1 MLHCLAAVGALLVD
15 KGGGVGSKHI
25 LVIDDEENLRH
36 MLSLMLTRQGYVA
49 DSVANGE
56 KGLACIKNKVYDFI
70 LCDIRMPEM
79 DGKTFLAK
87 AMEEQVNVPIIMMSA
102 YGSVETAVECMKMGA
117 YDFISKPFK
126 KDEIVMVLKKAEERE
141 RLKEEN
147 SQLREAAAGRFAY
160 SGIISRNACM
170 EDIFSQIR
178 RVTNLKTTVMILG
191 ESGTGKELVARAIH
205 QNGRRA
211 SKSFVAVNC
220 GAIPEN
226 LLESE
231 LFGHVRGAFTDA
243 SDDKTGL
250 FELADG
256 GTLFLDEVGEMPP
269 ALQVKLLRVLQEEE
283 IRRVGA
289 SVSRKIDVRVVSA
302 TSRDLQADVKAGVFR
317 EDLYFRLN
325 VFCLQL
331 PPLRERIE
339 DIPLLAE
346 HFIRAS
352 SSGAERQVLRIE
364 PDAMRCLMAYG
375 WPGNIRE
382 LENAIERAT
391 IMCDGGSIT
400 SSSLP
405 PAVRSGVR
413 SPPVPTQDEDLS
425 IKRAEDAIERDLI
438 RKALARTGGNRT
450 QAAKILEISHRSL
463 LYKLKEFGIE

>member
-1 MLHCLAAVGALLVD
+1 M
-15 KGGGVGSKHI
+15 GSKHI

-36 MLSLMLTRQGYVA
+36 MLSLMLTRQGYVTDSAA
-49 DSVANGE
+49 DGE
-56 KGLACIKNKVYDFI
+56 NGLACIKSKVYDFI

-141 RLKEEN
+141 RLKAEN
-147 SQLREAAAGRFAY
+147 SQLREAAEGRFAY
-160 SGIISRNACM
+160 SGIISHNARM
-170 EDIFSQIR
+170 EDVFNQIK

-205 QNGRRA
+205 QNGRRS

-289 SVSRKIDVRVVSA
+289 SVSRKVDVRIVSA
-302 TSRDLQADVKAGVFR
+302 TSRDLQADVKSGNFR

-346 HFIRAS
+346 HFIRTCP
-352 SSGAERQVLRIE
+352 SGAEHQTLRIE

-382 LENAIERAT
+382 LENAIERAS

-405 PAVRSGVR
+405 PAVRSEFQLL
-413 SPPVPTQDEDLS
+413 PVTTQDEDLS